1 MLLVDIGC
9 LNIYKDA
16 IQASCLDSA
25 GSGSQIPQLTT
36 STHPHSTQVGWG
48 NLTRGGEEASGAF
61 AELNIDMID
70 SNTSH
75 LSSSRKF
82 SFATS
87 AWLRAAMFLNN
98 VRAMSE

>member
-9 LNIYKDA
+9 FDIDKEA

-48 NLTRGGEEASGAF
+48 NLTRGGEEASGCLCRV
-61 AELNIDMID
+61 E
-70 SNTSH
+70 
-75 LSSSRKF
+75 
-82 SFATS
+82 
-87 AWLRAAMFLNN
+87 
-98 VRAMSE
+98 